1 MFAGPQMS
9 WLLGVERG
17 QITAQSINA
26 HYKKLSI
33 VFREDPAS
41 PLGCLKKSSQVFKCS
56 AGETLTNTK
65 LKLQAACYKIPHCT
79 HVHSLIFHREYQWTW
94 LTNE

>member
-65 LKLQAACYKIPHCT
+65 LKLQAARYKIPHCT
-79 HVHSLIFHREYQWTW
+79 HVHSLIFHREYGWTW